1 MVELLGLFAVSFAA
15 ATLLPMPSEAALYGY
30 LMRHP
35 DDAVLAVTTATL
47 GNTAGG
53 MTTYLI
59 GRLLPQR
66 MKFNER
72 ALQWIRRWGAAATFF
87 AWLPDR
93 SLLERSPPDRSSAD
107 CSPPDRPPPPRRGSL
122 RAKDTARLNVITITE
137 PSNLW
142 DMFVFS
148 FMRRASSIDGI
159 FDSGKLCC
167 GLRITA
173 HRRAV

>member
-30 LMRHP
+30 LMLHP

-53 MTTYLI
+53 MTTYLV
-59 GRLLPQR
+59 GRLVPQR

-87 AWLPDR
+87 AWLPVIGDA
-93 SLLERSPPDRSSAD
+93 LSAAA
-107 CSPPDRPPPPRRGSL
+107 G
-122 RAKDTARLNVITITE
+122 
-137 PSNLW
+137 W
-142 DMFVFS
+142 
-148 FMRRASSIDGI
+148 
-159 FDSGKLCC
+159 
-167 GLRITA
+167 LRIRWWA
-173 HRRAV
+173 ALAFMAAGRLARYIAVVFLFT